1 MDLTERLAQARKA
14 RGLSQAEAAERL
26 NVSRQA
32 ISRWETGTGMPTLDN
47 LIQMGKLYQV
57 SLDELVYGVGG
68 AEVPEEIPEP
78 AALTE
83 EPEPVQAHKGRRHL
97 LPVVLG
103 LVAVGIL
110 ALGIW
115 ASGLMNSS
123 KSKQSGSVIVVG
135 GMEQDWDKLPLDRA
149 GEQVGPFGEV
159 EPAEQKMGIHVL
171 EDTEYR
177 SGSDFERDISFIGA
191 NGRYLSVTVT
201 NNGTQPLLFQAGY
214 LQENGRDMLETQIP
228 AGATATRTFEAL
240 ESGGDNQPRFGVDI
254 SPASGTGGTVDIQ
267 ISAVQFKG

>member
-1 MDLTERLAQARKA
+1 MDLTERLAQARKS

-57 SLDELVYGVGG
+57 SLDELVYGAGG
-68 AEVPEEIPEP
+68 AETPEEVPEPEIPFE
-78 AALTE
+78 A
-83 EPEPVQAHKGRRHL
+83 PEPVQAPKGRRRV

-103 LVAVGIL
+103 LAAVGVL

-115 ASGLMNSS
+115 GSGLMNRD
-123 KSKQSGSVIVVG
+123 KGKQSSSVIVVG
-135 GMEQDWDKLPLDRA
+135 GVEQDWGKLPLDRS
-149 GEQVGPFGEV
+149 GEQVGPFTEV
-159 EPAEQKMGIHVL
+159 EPVEQEMGIHVL

-177 SGSDFERDISFIGA
+177 SGSDFSRDIPFVGA

-214 LQENGRDMLETQIP
+214 LYENGRDMLETQIP
-228 AGATATRTFEAL
+228 AGTTVTRTFEAL

-254 SPASGTGGTVDIQ
+254 STGSAGGTVDIQ